1 MKRGRFNQPS
11 IWHYFLFLLFS
22 THPQMLPCKS
32 LSSTQ
37 YHRRLLNYNKD
48 AMLIPL
54 LFCAMCSGQSVKAVS
69 LGQTNSFESGG
80 VLSESQLIP
89 PLASLL
95 RSRVSE
101 LPPVSDV
108 PPSKIANT
116 LNVTIA
122 VALKGYIVERH
133 AGFFSCN
140 LWVSAKS
147 QQLNSCSKGSNG
159 EYIRLTATSTDQAI
173 RSFYTDSECATT
185 PKSQGTIRL
194 QACSI
199 FGHTNVYSATSAPPS
214 PRPFVKIT

>member
-1 MKRGRFNQPS
+1 
-11 IWHYFLFLLFS
+11 
-22 THPQMLPCKS
+22 
-32 LSSTQ
+32 
-37 YHRRLLNYNKD
+37 
-48 AMLIPL
+48 MLIPL
-54 LFCAMCSGQSVKAVS
+54 LFCAMCCGQSVKAVS

-80 VLSESQLIP
+80 VLSESLLIP

-95 RSRVSE
+95 RSGVSE
-101 LPPVSDV
+101 LPPSM
-108 PPSKIANT
+108 IAT
-116 LNVTIA
+116 TPNVTAA
-122 VALKGYIVERH
+122 VALEGYIVERH

-173 RSFYTDSECATT
+173 RSYYTDSKCATT

-199 FGHTNVYSATSAPPS
+199 FGHTNVYSSTSAPPS